1 MSEKTSLIKDL
12 FAAGAQLG
20 YSRSRHHPS
29 TRSRV
34 FTFQGGGA
42 VIDLEQT
49 IADLERAKAFIRGL
63 ALEGKNLMIVGT
75 KDEAISAVTKVA
87 ESLGLPYVT
96 KRWLGGTLTNWTQI
110 KSRIERLKKLKEE
123 REQGGWDRFT
133 KKERL
138 LLGREIDRLERYL
151 STMSGLTEVPA
162 ALVLVD
168 PDEETVAV
176 VEAAQMGIP
185 VVALANSDCNLAQIT
200 YPVVAND
207 ANVRTIALFLAE
219 VEKAYNEGRAA
230 RPAVVEEPVAS
241 AAK

>member
-49 IADLERAKAFIRGL
+49 IADLDKAKAFIRGL
-63 ALEGKNLMIVGT
+63 ALEGKTILFVGT
-75 KDEAISAVTKVA
+75 KDEAAAAVVKTA
-87 ESLGLPYVT
+87 EALGLPYVT
-96 KRWLGGTLTNWTQI
+96 RRWLGGTLTNWPQI
-110 KSRIERLKKLKEE
+110 KSRIERLKTLKTE
-123 REQGGWDRFT
+123 REAGEWDKRYT

-151 STMSGLTEVPA
+151 GTLAGLTEVPA
-162 ALVLVD
+162 ALVVVD
-168 PDEETVAV
+168 SSEEEVAV
-176 VEAAQMGIP
+176 VEAAKLGVS
-185 VVALANSDCNLAQIT
+185 VVALANSDCDLSQVT
-200 YPVVAND
+200 YPVVGND
-207 ANVRTIALFLAE
+207 ANVRTISLFLAE
-219 VEKAYNEGRAA
+219 IEKAYTDGRAA
-230 RPAVVEEPVAS
+230 RPVVEPAPTV